1 MNLELRSAI
10 NRHSHQSGIAYSQ
23 SMKQDLLTRA
33 KEMWDEGKDIED
45 ILEVLGVPAS
55 ARSIEP

>member
-33 KEMWDEGKDIED
+33 KEMWDEGKDVED
-45 ILEVLGVPAS
+45 ILEALGIPAS

>member
-23 SMKQDLLTRA
+23 SVKQDLLTRA
-33 KEMWDEGKDIED
+33 KEMWDEGHSTED
-45 ILEVLGVPAS
+45 ILKALGVPAS
-55 ARSIEP
+55 KSEEP